1 MPPKSRLGE
10 LLLETKIISEP
21 QLVEALGLQVMWG
34 GRLGTVLSELGYVD
48 LDTLSRVL
56 GWQHSMPAAL
66 SKHFDE
72 ADRQVQRRFDLDLAE
87 WYACLPLRTA
97 GKRIIIAT
105 PAPLAD
111 KALTSIAKVF
121 DVPTEFIVPAI
132 AAELRIRYQLEN
144 VYGIAR
150 SQRYLRA
157 PGTERK
163 TDEMVPLAKPPEIP
177 ETSSLAP
184 YFAEASDGVPKQEST
199 GAERRHYVPL
209 LGSPGTPKVR
219 PRADTNLV
227 EERIVSVP
235 LLDFSSALDRIGAAK
250 SAADVAGAVVDTLG
264 HFVET
269 ARGVAM
275 FVVRGAIATSW
286 ASFAAAGISRLGP
299 VAIAID
305 KPGAMRLAIGDRKLR
320 RFAPSEMSATDRSLL
335 QMLGNDGDVLALV
348 PIEAEKEIVA
358 VVAIA
363 LSAGVAADERIIDVI
378 AAASGAF
385 ARLMRSSSTPR
396 R

>member
-1 MPPKSRLGE
+1 MARVRLGE
-10 LLLETKIISEP
+10 LLIETKIIGED
-21 QLVEALGLQVMWG
+21 QLAEGLRLQVIWG
-34 GRLGTVLSELGYVD
+34 GRIGTVLSELGYVD

-66 SKHFDE
+66 AKHFDE
-72 ADRQVQRRFDLDLAE
+72 AEREVQKRFDVDLAE

-97 GKRIIIAT
+97 GKRIIVAAT
-105 PAPLAD
+105 APLAD
-111 KALTSIAKVF
+111 KALASIAKAF
-121 DVPTEFIVPAI
+121 QVPADYIVPAI
-132 AAELRIRYQLEN
+132 AAELRVRYQLER

-163 TDEMVPLAKPPEIP
+163 TDKMVRLQKPPEIP
-177 ETSSLAP
+177 EASSLAP
-184 YFAEASDGVPKQEST
+184 YYTESSDGVPKAEPT

-219 PRADTNLV
+219 PQAAQPNVV
-227 EERIVSVP
+227 EERIVSMP
-235 LLDFSSALDRIGAAK
+235 LLDFSSALERIGSAK
-250 SAADVAGAVVDTLG
+250 SAADVAGTVVDTLG

-275 FVVRGAIATSW
+275 FVVRGSIATSW
-286 ASFAAAGISRLGP
+286 ASFAAAGTSRLGP

-305 KPGAMRLAIGDRKLR
+305 KPGAMRLAIADRKLR
-320 RFAPSEMSATDRSLL
+320 RIATSEMSTPDRSLL
-335 QMLGNDGDVLALV
+335 QMLGTEGDVLVLV
-348 PIEAEKEIVA
+348 PIEAEKEVVG

-363 LSAGVAADERIIDVI
+363 LAANVAADERIIDII

-385 ARLMRSSSTPR
+385 ARLMRSSSTPAR
-396 R
+396 